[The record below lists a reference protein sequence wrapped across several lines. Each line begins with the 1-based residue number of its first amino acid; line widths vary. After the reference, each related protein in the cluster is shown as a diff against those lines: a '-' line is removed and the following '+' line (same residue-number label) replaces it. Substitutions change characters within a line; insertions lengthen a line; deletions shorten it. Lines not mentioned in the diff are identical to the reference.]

1 MNLWATDQAD
11 DHCEPPVRVVLE
23 EKIELLKER
32 PGRQARDVRE
42 LGFALI
48 RRCHSGETG
57 WIRRCYLES
66 VFKEFQK
73 SACTYAY
80 IIVHSIHGCID
91 SIRRD
96 AHVPAATSTVRS
108 GAHA

>member
-1 MNLWATDQAD
+1 MF
-11 DHCEPPVRVVLE
+11 LE
-23 EKIELLKER
+23 EKIEVLKER

-73 SACTYAY
+73 SESYVGDEEPNAKG
-80 IIVHSIHGCID
+80 GCVGGLKRKVLVLNGPNRPKATPQ
-91 SIRRD
+91 S
-96 AHVPAATSTVRS
+96 AHWGPPSQ
-108 GAHA
+108 